1 MPSSVNYLGSGTGA
15 RIEPNRVDNLGKTRL
30 NETQKVNK
38 FDKVL
43 NQEKAKSVNQAQKNA
58 SKLDDKSSISSAMNK
73 KVSAKYANEAA
84 DQIPFS
90 ELNQT
95 DEFKGESAQRSN
107 LREHRRDLQN
117 SSGSFNYGIGIKQ
130 RIEAGIKAREKE
142 AGTDFALKEL
152 SCQFEQQI
160 LGILWNLAFSSMDRE
175 FEGGLGEELFHK
187 ELVNEMVKLAD
198 TGEMGEI
205 AQSIYDNLKEQS
217 DNNKKIETAKIKN

>member
-43 NQEKAKSVNQAQKNA
+43 NQEKAKSINQAQKNA

-73 KVSAKYANEAA
+73 KVSAKYASEAA
-84 DQIPFS
+84 D
-90 ELNQT
+90 L
-95 DEFKGESAQRSN
+95 
-107 LREHRRDLQN
+107 
-117 SSGSFNYGIGIKQ
+117 KQ
-130 RIEAGIKAREKE
+130 RIEAGIKTREIE

-152 SCQFEQQI
+152 SCRFEQQI